1 MGIFTCWEESY
12 LRLGEVDKAA
22 LLLGEILRG
31 PLFVFVDTLVLIH
44 LNLIGAAEIIAS
56 TRRDVWHGSLENTT
70 QRHHSPLHWITGGT
84 RRRGVRSCHPR
95 KTRKIH
101 CWSDTLRCLQPRRT
115 RTNCQWVSRSTCLL
129 MTGSRRRPLLNTNWR
144 WAHRIK
150 QARSAALCRARPISC
165 RFDLPRRLAVMAAA
179 RLRTTPPEN
188 GCRRH
193 LSC

>member
-1 MGIFTCWEESY
+1 MLVYKFKPDTIPGAARLVGFRRLLIRNDLERKTKESVVIFTLTIIFRFILGIYTCWEESY

-95 KTRKIH
+95 KTRKITDGATH
-101 CWSDTLRCLQPRRT
+101 CDVYNPAEHERTVSGCL
-115 RTNCQWVSRSTCLL
+115 V
-129 MTGSRRRPLLNTNWR
+129 
-144 WAHRIK
+144 
-150 QARSAALCRARPISC
+150 ARAC
-165 RFDLPRRLAVMAAA
+165 
-179 RLRTTPPEN
+179 
-188 GCRRH
+188 
-193 LSC
+193 